1 MAIYKQKTLNDPTLN
16 ESQETSET
24 VDEFEEDYDEYMD
37 YDYFEK
43 ERAENSY
50 ERDFTL
56 RNVESLLI
64 NDTQNYKKTAIQTPS
79 HRW

>member
-1 MAIYKQKTLNDPTLN
+1 MWKIHKHVNCDPTLN
-16 ESQETSET
+16 ESKETSET
-24 VDEFEEDYDEYMD
+24 VEDFEEDYDEYMD

>member
-1 MAIYKQKTLNDPTLN
+1 MN

-24 VDEFEEDYDEYMD
+24 VEDLEEDYDEYMD

-43 ERAENSY
+43 ERAENYY

-56 RNVESLLI
+56 RSAI
-64 NDTQNYKKTAIQTPS
+64 NS
-79 HRW
+79 HKRHAKL